1 MVLRRIQNKE
11 RIEERRKKAIE
22 SRKQKQITI
31 TRTREKLLIMKIISK
46 NSFIAIP
53 LGFQQQILI
62 VRQLIAYA
70 SDDNVIRFDEVIF
83 FVFVLDLFC

>member
-1 MVLRRIQNKE
+1 MVLRRIQIKE